1 MVQQTLQALAGVP
14 TDNLG
19 VVTKAYV
26 DSPPR
31 AGALLTTGGTM
42 TGNIPV
48 SGTVDFG
55 TSGNRINTVF
65 ATTFNGT
72 LKLFAQYADLA
83 ENFV

>member
-1 MVQQTLQALAGVP
+1 MLTVP
-14 TDNLG
+14 T
-19 VVTKAYV
+19 
-26 DSPPR
+26 R

-72 LKLFAQYADLA
+72 PL
-83 ENFV
+83 NC